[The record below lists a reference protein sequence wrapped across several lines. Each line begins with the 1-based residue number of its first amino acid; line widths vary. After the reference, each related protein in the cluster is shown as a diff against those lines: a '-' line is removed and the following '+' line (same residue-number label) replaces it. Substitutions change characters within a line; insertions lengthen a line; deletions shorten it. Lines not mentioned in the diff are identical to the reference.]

1 MSWAKSIKRVGLRLL
16 TQSNLFYSWNG
27 NGYKTILQKMY
38 DVQAI
43 NYRCDRFYFDS
54 HDDDIQDCAEDISRS
69 FSVGFKDCELMQS
82 TGLRDKNGVE
92 IFEGDII
99 QAYRNLIGQ
108 IIFDDRGKFFGLK
121 ISDVETHGFS
131 MNYLEGQKIEVLGNI
146 YENPELIEA
155 KNDD

>member
-1 MSWAKSIKRVGLRLL
+1 M
-16 TQSNLFYSWNG
+16 NLKFRAWV
-27 NGYKTILQKMY
+27 IELQKMY

-92 IFEGDII
+92 IFEGDVLKVCDDDGAHNELVFRDG
-99 QAYRNLIGQ
+99 QALVMNITYQDGDISTVKWALDCYYG
-108 IIFDDRGKFFGLK
+108 FDDDENEYP
-121 ISDVETHGFS
+121 IV
-131 MNYLEGQKIEVLGNI
+131 IGNI